1 MTTTPTNDIG
11 FTPTETAG
19 TKVGQFLQAHN
30 EIEFVLPALVG
41 MTITNRL
48 RLRGATALL
57 VNLTVAGLV
66 REAIEVLKQQGNAVP
81 VAGAETTSETESIY
95 TLVHSVPGR
104 IRLRMPRLGSD
115 RDYARRLEGLLNAD
129 EYVLGVRVNRT
140 AASMVIRYQVGVLSD
155 WELGM
160 RLTNIV
166 NQAESGEQQSQE
178 VETTDTESSEE
189 ES

>member
-1 MTTTPTNDIG
+1 MTTTPTNNTGIA
-11 FTPTETAG
+11 PTTG

-41 MTITNRL
+41 MMITNRFK
-48 RLRGATALL
+48 LRGATALL
-57 VNLTVAGLV
+57 VNLTIAGLV
-66 REAIEVLKQQGNAVP
+66 REAIEVLKQQGNATP
-81 VAGAETTSETESIY
+81 AADTETTSETEPIY

-104 IRLRMPRLGSD
+104 IRLRMPRLGRD
-115 RDYARRLEGLLNAD
+115 RDYARRLEALLNAD

-140 AASMVIRYQVGVLSD
+140 AASIAIRYQVGVLSD

-166 NQAESGEQQSQE
+166 NQAEFEEQQSQE
-178 VETTDTESSEE
+178 VETTVAESEE
-189 ES
+189 ETE

>member
-1 MTTTPTNDIG
+1 MTATSANG
-11 FTPTETAG
+11 LTPTETTGA
-19 TKVGQFLQAHN
+19 KVGKFLQAHN

-41 MTITNRL
+41 MMITNRFK
-48 RLRGATALL
+48 LRGATALL

-66 REAIEVLKQQGNAVP
+66 REALEVLKQQGNVAP
-81 VAGAETTSETESIY
+81 VADAETTSEAEPIY

-104 IRLRMPRLGSD
+104 IRLRMPRLAGD

-140 AASMVIRYQVGVLSD
+140 AASIAIRYQVGVLSD

-166 NQAESGEQQSQE
+166 NQAETEEQQSQE
-178 VETTDTESSEE
+178 VETTATESEQ